1 MKVITIK
8 SNSYKKGVDKIVS
21 ILKEK
26 KVIVCPTDTVY
37 GIIADATNEEAV
49 KKAFE
54 IKKRPLDKAMPVFVK
69 DIKMAKRI
77 AFISGRKADFL
88 KKIWPGKVT
97 AVLKAKSNSGLVSLL
112 FGDKNTVGLR
122 IPNYKLVSD
131 VMKKMNRPLIGTSAN
146 ISGKPAST
154 KIREVKKSFK
164 NKNPQPDFIIS
175 VGNLPNGLP
184 STVINL
190 SRKKI
195 KILRKGDYL
204 KTKKYKFFEK

>member
-1 MKVITIK
+1 MRTLKVS
-8 SNSYKKGVDKIVS
+8 SNNYKRGVEKIVNA
-21 ILKEK
+21 LKEK
-26 KVIVCPTDTVY
+26 KAIVCPTDTVY

-54 IKKRPLDKAMPVFVK
+54 IKKRPLNKAMPVFVK

-77 AFISGRKADFL
+77 AFISRRKADFL

-97 AVLKAKSNSGLVSLL
+97 VVLKAKSNSGLVSLL

-122 IPNYKLVSD
+122 IPNYKLVND
-131 VMKKMNRPLIGTSAN
+131 VIKKMNRPLVGTSAN
-146 ISGKPAST
+146 ISGKLAST
-154 KIREVKKSFK
+154 KIREVKKSFESR
-164 NKNPQPDFIIS
+164 NPQPDLIIS
-175 VGNLPNGLP
+175 VGNLPSGLP